1 MDRRLKMN
9 SKLHFYIVIFV
20 NKFDAM
26 DEFRSVNEKLAID
39 LMGLPYVKIP
49 RYTLDLLKCP
59 ATRQLGQLH
68 LLLFDICFFAD
79 GYTDLN
85 GRKVPCKR
93 GEYVGTQQELA
104 DLSGINIGSINR
116 LIRKLEALHLISV
129 TKIQGGSLIKV
140 HGYTSLIAAP
150 GVKDDS
156 RKRNGRLF
164 NDNLYGN

>member
-1 MDRRLKMN
+1 MN
-9 SKLHFYIVIFV
+9 SKLHFYIGSYIVIFV

-49 RYTLDLLKCP
+49 RYTLDLLNCP
-59 ATRQLGQLH
+59 APRQLGHLH

-156 RKRNGRLF
+156 RKRNGRQF

>member
-1 MDRRLKMN
+1 
-9 SKLHFYIVIFV
+9 
-20 NKFDAM
+20 M

-49 RYTLDLLKCP
+49 RYTLSLLKCP

-79 GYTDLN
+79 GYAKLN

-116 LIRKLEALHLISV
+116 LVRKLEALHLISV

-150 GVKDDS
+150 EAKDAS
-156 RKRNGRLF
+156 PKENEKRTGCDLF
-164 NDNLYGN
+164 AEAEHLYSNRTDRIN

>member
-1 MDRRLKMN
+1 
-9 SKLHFYIVIFV
+9 
-20 NKFDAM
+20 M

-140 HGYTSLIAAP
+140 HGYT
-150 GVKDDS
+150 
-156 RKRNGRLF
+156 GRGME
-164 NDNLYGN
+164 DNLTIIFTETERFYSSRMDRTNENYFVSSLGKIKKYISLRNKI

>member
-1 MDRRLKMN
+1 MIIDSQMTELGYSLKSYRVRN
-9 SKLHFYIVIFV
+9 NI
-20 NKFDAM
+20 
-26 DEFRSVNEKLAID
+26 
-39 LMGLPYVKIP
+39 
-49 RYTLDLLKCP
+49 
-59 ATRQLGQLH
+59 
-68 LLLFDICFFAD
+68 
-79 GYTDLN
+79 
-85 GRKVPCKR
+85 
-93 GEYVGTQQELA
+93 TQQELA

-156 RKRNGRLF
+156 RKRNGRQF

>member
-1 MDRRLKMN
+1 
-9 SKLHFYIVIFV
+9 
-20 NKFDAM
+20 M

>member
-1 MDRRLKMN
+1 
-9 SKLHFYIVIFV
+9 
-20 NKFDAM
+20 M

-140 HGYTSLIAAP
+140 HGYTSLIAVP

-156 RKRNGRLF
+156 RKRNGRQF

>member
-1 MDRRLKMN
+1 
-9 SKLHFYIVIFV
+9 
-20 NKFDAM
+20 M

-104 DLSGINIGSINR
+104 DLSGINIGSISR

-156 RKRNGRLF
+156 RKRNGRQF